1 MSSLIIIFLISILFI
16 LFLSRL
22 ASKILIKIFGS
33 FVYKIIVWPG
43 VVVHE
48 LSHLIGA
55 LITLTPVHG
64 FSVLP
69 EESDDGEF
77 ILGKVTHDA
86 TDNPFKQIIISTLP
100 FFGGA
105 IAIWILAYYLI
116 SGFHA
121 SAPVIS
127 VSTTGAA
134 KYAVDW
140 IMFAKYFVA
149 SINLSLW
156 QSWLFLYLAIA
167 ISAHLAP
174 SNHDLFYAF
183 GGLLEI
189 IIVGAIIA
197 LALNTT
203 GIIFSTFIERWLVY
217 GASAMITIFA
227 YIVALQILVVL
238 FAGAILGIKKV
249 VWK

>member
-1 MSSLIIIFLISILFI
+1 MLSLIIIFLISIVLI
-16 LFLSRL
+16 LLLSRL
-22 ASKILIKIFGS
+22 ASRILINVFGS

-43 VVVHE
+43 VATHE

-55 LITLTPVHG
+55 LITLTPVRG

-69 EESDDGEF
+69 EKSDDGEF

-86 TDNPFKQIIISTLP
+86 TDNPFKQIIISMLP

-105 IAIWILAYYLI
+105 MTIWILAYYLI

-121 SAPVIS
+121 PPPLISLSITGTTKYVI
-127 VSTTGAA
+127 
-134 KYAVDW
+134 DW
-140 IMFAKYFVA
+140 IIFAKYFMFE
-149 SINLSLW
+149 IDFSLW

-189 IIVGAIIA
+189 IIVGVVIA

-203 GIIFSTFIERWLVY
+203 DIIFSSFFIPWIIKTVNIFIWL
-217 GASAMITIFA
+217 FA
-227 YIVALQILVVL
+227 NIIAIQILVTICAGVL
-238 FAGAILGIKKV
+238 FGIKKLI
-249 VWK
+249 